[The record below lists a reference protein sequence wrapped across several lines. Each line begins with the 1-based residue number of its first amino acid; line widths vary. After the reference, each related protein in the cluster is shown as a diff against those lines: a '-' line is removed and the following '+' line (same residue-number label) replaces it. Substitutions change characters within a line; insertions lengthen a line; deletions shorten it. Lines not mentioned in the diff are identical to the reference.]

1 MPRRPNL
8 NPTERMHVRLPAD
21 LAQKVELLLFSDLEG
36 RVPYGA
42 YQAFITQR
50 LVEFFEDKPL
60 DLGPY
65 LGTLPGEA
73 VVRGK
78 TGVVHKLMTHLKEK
92 S

>member
-1 MPRRPNL
+1 MPRKKLL
-8 NPTERMHVRLPAD
+8 NPTERLHVRLPGD
-21 LAQKVELLLFSDLEG
+21 LATKVELLLFSEAEG

-42 YQAFITQR
+42 YQEFITRR
-50 LVEFFEDKPL
+50 LTEFFEDKPL
-60 DLGPY
+60 DLAPF

-78 TGVVHKLMTHLKEK
+78 LPTIHRLMTFLKEK